1 MGVKAKKYKGAWYV
15 FINHQGRRK
24 AKRVGSRQAA
34 EKVKQE
40 IEARIALGDFRLLSD
55 QPPPT
60 FEEYAADWMKQYA
73 KVECKQNTWESYER
87 NLRLYILPTFGTLRL
102 PDITRT
108 RVKEFLAERVA
119 QERHSRN
126 TIRLMI
132 APLRAIL
139 NHAIEDDLI
148 ERNPAL
154 RIGRFYR
161 VHFEARKPTALT
173 PDESQRL
180 LDAAR
185 KLDPEYY
192 PLLLC
197 ALRAGLRQGE
207 LLGLKWGDLQ
217 FGESDIDQNRYIL
230 VQRNLQ
236 AGRLIS
242 TKGHK
247 RRRVDLSRELRKVL
261 LEARDS
267 KLSLGLQRGADLGSE
282 LIFHNEQG
290 GPLDRDAVS
299 RRFKA
304 TLAKAGLRAIRF
316 HDLRHTFGSQLL
328 QNGASL
334 VYVRDQMGHSSIRVT
349 ADTYGHLIPSGN
361 ISAIDS
367 LDGKTSE
374 RNSATPTQPASRSGK
389 RESRQV
395 VETIGGP
402 GGVRTH
408 DLMTASHARSQLRH
422 RPPLKRSTTSV
433 LYHGTATLSMG
444 FRVAG
449 GAGRLVPAPFRCWT

>member
-15 FINHQGRRK
+15 FINHDGRRK
-24 AKRVGSRQAA
+24 AKCVGSRQAA

-60 FEEYAADWMKQYA
+60 FEEYAADWVKQYA

-87 NLRLYILPTFGTLRL
+87 NLRLHIFPTFGKLRL
-102 PDITRT
+102 PDITRA
-108 RVKEFLAERVA
+108 RVKEFLADQVA
-119 QERHSRN
+119 QEKHSRN

-148 ERNPAL
+148 DRNPAV

-173 PDESQRL
+173 PHESQRL
-180 LDAAR
+180 LDAAQ
-185 KLDPEYY
+185 KFDPEYY
-192 PLLLC
+192 PLFLC

-207 LLGLKWGDLQ
+207 LLGLKWGDLE
-217 FGESDIDQNRYIL
+217 FGESDMDQNRFIL

-236 AGRLIS
+236 AGRLTG

-261 LEARDS
+261 LETRDS
-267 KLSLGLQRGADLGSE
+267 KLLPAVQRGSDPGNE
-282 LIFHNEQG
+282 LIFHDEQG
-290 GPLDRDAVS
+290 RPLDRDAVS

-304 TLAKAGLRAIRF
+304 TLSKAGLREIRF
-316 HDLRHTFGSQLL
+316 HDLRQH
-328 QNGASL
+328 
-334 VYVRDQMGHSSIRVT
+334 
-349 ADTYGHLIPSGN
+349 ADSPIM
-361 ISAIDS
+361 
-367 LDGKTSE
+367 
-374 RNSATPTQPASRSGK
+374 PT
-389 RESRQV
+389 
-395 VETIGGP
+395 T
-402 GGVRTH
+402 
-408 DLMTASHARSQLRH
+408 
-422 RPPLKRSTTSV
+422 
-433 LYHGTATLSMG
+433 
-444 FRVAG
+444 
-449 GAGRLVPAPFRCWT
+449 